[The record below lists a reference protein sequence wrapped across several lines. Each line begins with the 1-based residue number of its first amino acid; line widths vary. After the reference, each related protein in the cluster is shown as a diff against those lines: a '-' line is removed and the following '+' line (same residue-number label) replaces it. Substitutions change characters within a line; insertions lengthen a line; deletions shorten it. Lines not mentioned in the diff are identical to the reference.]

1 MARHGL
7 SDEEWVVIE
16 DVFPRPKPMG
26 RPPMPAREAM
36 TGICWILRTGAP
48 WRDLPEELGP
58 WETVYAHF
66 NRWTSDGTLAAVFTC
81 LKERFS
87 RDDRFDHSLW
97 CIDGTIVRALRC
109 AGGGGKKGIP
119 TNRKTT
125 RSAVPDENPCD
136 VRWRRPPAPD
146 RTQPGAEA

>member
-16 DVFPRPKPMG
+16 GLFPRPKSTG
-26 RPPMPAREAM
+26 RPPMPARRAFE
-36 TGICWILRTGAP
+36 GVCWILRAGAP

-66 NRWTSDGTLAAVFTC
+66 NRWTSDGTLVRVLTR

-87 RDDRFDHSLW
+87 ADDRFDHGLW
-97 CIDGTIVRALRC
+97 SIDGSVVRAHRC
-109 AGGGGKKGIP
+109 AAGGGKKGRP
-119 TNRKTT
+119 TNRPITP
-125 RSAVPDENPCD
+125 SAAPAGVS
-136 VRWRRPPAPD
+136 RRKSTWSATG
-146 RTQPGAEA
+146 RAHR

>member
-7 SDEEWVVIE
+7 SDEEWMVIE
-16 DVFPRPKPMG
+16 HMFPKPKPTG
-26 RPPMPAREAM
+26 RRPMPARKAFD
-36 TGICWILRTGAP
+36 GVCWILRAGAP

-66 NRWTSDGTLAAVFTC
+66 NRWTSDGTLARVFKR

-87 RDDRFDHSLW
+87 ADDRFDHSLW
-97 CIDGTIVRALRC
+97 SIDGTIVRAHRC

-119 TNRKTT
+119 TNPKITPSVVPVGDFRRKSMS
-125 RSAVPDENPCD
+125 SATA
-136 VRWRRPPAPD
+136 RGRR
-146 RTQPGAEA
+146 